1 MTEAVRIDSASVPRL
16 PRGVKM
22 RFDETRKAWIV
33 LAPERVLMPDEI
45 AVEVLQR
52 CDGAANVAMIAQNL
66 AEKFQAP
73 REEVERDVIE
83 MLQGLAEKGVIE
95 A

>member
-1 MTEAVRIDSASVPRL
+1 MTTPVRIAAASVPRL
-16 PRGVKM
+16 ARGHKL

-33 LAPERVLMPDEI
+33 LAPERVLMPDDI
-45 AVEVLQR
+45 AVEILRR
-52 CDGAANVAMIAQNL
+52 CDGVASIAAISQSL
-66 AEKFQAP
+66 AEKFRAP

-83 MLQGLAEKGVIE
+83 MLQDLADKGVIE